1 MPRSPRKPT
10 TFFTTS
16 SNPGTERSVCRAAR
30 SAECSQVTGAI
41 PVRTLRGRGA
51 GGGALVG
58 SVMDT
63 SVENPR
69 LYVARASEFPYCGLW
84 IADWLPAP
92 RSIRNPKSAIAS
104 PERLIE
110 IRDQVLHVLDP
121 DGEPYETVAQP
132 HLVAQ
137 RLRDARVRHRGGVP
151 DQALHAAQRLGQR
164 EDPGA
169 LDEAPRP
176 LQAPELQA
184 DHAAE
189 PFHLAAGELVLRMRR
204 QAGVI
209 DPLHLGMV
217 REPLGDAASVDVVLT
232 HAEPPSL
239 GAAQRQPA
247 AERPRHAARRVLD
260 EPDALGQ
267 VVAVHDQHPPH
278 HVAVAVQV
286 LGGRVQHDVG
296 TELERALEA
305 GRGEGVVHD

>member
-1 MPRSPRKPT
+1 IPRSPRKRT

-16 SNPGTERSVCRAAR
+16 SKPGTERSVCRAAR
-30 SAECSQVTGAI
+30 SAGCSQVTGAI

-58 SVMDT
+58 SVMDA
-63 SVENPR
+63 SVENPY
-69 LYVARASEFPYCGLW
+69 LYVVPASEFPYCGLW

-110 IRDQVLHVLDP
+110 IGDQGFHGLDP
-121 DGEPYETVAQP
+121 HREAPQTFAQP

-176 LQAPELQA
+176 LQAPELHDDLDA
-184 DHAAE
+184 V
-189 PFHLAAGELVLRMRR
+189 PFQLAAG
-204 QAGVI
+204 
-209 DPLHLGMV
+209 
-217 REPLGDAASVDVVLT
+217 
-232 HAEPPSL
+232 
-239 GAAQRQPA
+239 
-247 AERPRHAARRVLD
+247 
-260 EPDALGQ
+260 
-267 VVAVHDQHPPH
+267 
-278 HVAVAVQV
+278 
-286 LGGRVQHDVG
+286 GRV
-296 TELERALEA
+296 ALD
-305 GRGEGVVHD
+305 R